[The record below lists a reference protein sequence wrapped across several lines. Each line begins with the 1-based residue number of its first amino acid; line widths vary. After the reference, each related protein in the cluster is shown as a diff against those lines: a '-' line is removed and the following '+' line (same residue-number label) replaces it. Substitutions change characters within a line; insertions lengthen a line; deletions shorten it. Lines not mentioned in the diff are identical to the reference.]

1 MNTSIFIGGVGGQ
14 GLVLMTKILSEACF
28 NAGYD
33 VKTNDVVGLS
43 QRGGKIY
50 GTVKFGKKVY
60 SPNIIPGFAD
70 FVIGLEPLE
79 AYRWSY
85 YLKEDTGISIT
96 NTHRIYP
103 TMVTMEQMEY
113 PEDIEPKLKQKGQAI
128 LFDATEI
135 ARESGNPK
143 MSNTVLIGL
152 LTKLMDFDKNIMIDS
167 IKSNVPA
174 KGIDLNIMA
183 FEKGYNFQ
191 IET

>member
-28 NAGYD
+28 NAGYE

-70 FVIGLEPLE
+70 FIIGLEPLE

-113 PEDIEPKLKQKGQAI
+113 PEDIEPKLKQKGKAI

-135 ARESGNPK
+135 AREAGNPK

-152 LTKLMDFDKNIMIDS
+152 LTKLMDFDKNIMLES

-174 KGIDLNIMA
+174 KGIDLNIIA